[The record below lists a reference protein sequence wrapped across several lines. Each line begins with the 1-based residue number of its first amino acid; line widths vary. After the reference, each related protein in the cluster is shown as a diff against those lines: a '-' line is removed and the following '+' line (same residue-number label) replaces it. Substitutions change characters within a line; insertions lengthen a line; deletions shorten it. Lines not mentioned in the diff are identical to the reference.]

1 MSYNNEMLKQIAT
14 EMQRIGDEV
23 SNESH
28 EVLDVN
34 SVASILD
41 SLWKVVSQCPS
52 GFYRDLALSAME
64 VAFGSLKDDFPNAE
78 SVVDLADFAMQEM
91 EYAHV
96 NDGVYDIYLK
106 DLM

>member
-28 EVLDVN
+28 EVLDVD

-41 SLWKVVSQCPS
+41 SLEKVVMQRPND
-52 GFYRDLALSAME
+52 FYRDLALSAIV
-64 VAFGSLKDDFPNAE
+64 VASESLMYGPNAE
-78 SVVDLADFAMQEM
+78 CVETLADFVMQEM

-96 NDGVYDIYLK
+96 NDGVYNIYLK